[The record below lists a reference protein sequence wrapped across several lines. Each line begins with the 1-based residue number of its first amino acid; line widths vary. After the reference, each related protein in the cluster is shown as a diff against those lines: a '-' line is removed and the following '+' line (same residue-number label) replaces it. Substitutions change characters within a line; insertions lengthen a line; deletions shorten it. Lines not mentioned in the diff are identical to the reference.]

1 MSEPDNYYPLLED
14 INFNYKLQNHPEFYQ
29 YKSDSDNYILEAMK
43 KKSLEK
49 CNNTGGH
56 IYKKIQMFVSSFL
69 SLNTPYN
76 GVLLYHGVGV
86 GKTCASILISDNFKE
101 YVKKHNKK
109 IIILTKPTVKDGFRG
124 EIFKISDN
132 NIDKNQFTCTSGE
145 YRNEYEEFIKN
156 NKDIDDKKLNEFTS
170 GIINDTYEIYG
181 YTEFANKYEN
191 AIKTN
196 KKYSKD
202 KINSYFSNCV
212 FIIDEIHNLREEN
225 EGESSDEESEE
236 ESDSKTKTKK
246 KTKTKAKNENNKKSR
261 DIIENIIRNLNDPI
275 KLILLSATPMYDKYE
290 EIDFIINLLL
300 LNDKKPLLN
309 RAFINDYV
317 NNEDETAKT
326 HIIEKTQGYIS
337 YIKGN
342 DPHVFPLILYP
353 DNNYKL
359 SFNTQNDTINS
370 DKINAV
376 ICYMDKEQKE
386 LYDNSKNITE
396 KRKYSNVIFPN
407 NNTFNTLFEKIEKT
421 TKYMFKKSKEE
432 LCIQFLE
439 NISKYSTKINELIT
453 NLENS
458 NGKTFIYSEN
468 KLGDY
473 GGTFLLAIVL
483 EHYGYFRKT
492 IKKGKKNELIV
503 NSILNNNKTP
513 DKKKYFIMV
522 DGQTLEDD
530 FTFYKNTFNKDDNIN
545 GDVVKIIIGTTN
557 MIEGVSLYNIRQI
570 HVMQPWY
577 NISRN
582 DQIVGRGV
590 RQCSHIKLPFN
601 QRNITIFN
609 YIAVSTELEEIS
621 TKNYLVPYSAIL
633 DKSQDIDLRK
643 LYLATEKIKKIT
655 LLENLLKTNSIDCLL
670 NQNINNIEIEK
681 FDTLENDSVIEH
693 IDSFGNKK
701 FISYMLTDNIK
712 CNNIEESPIE
722 SNEMYNYQLKT
733 FMNKNLKKNTKYFI
747 KKIFTKGI
755 LRKYDDKNKLITY
768 QKDKIYFSYSE
779 LFNELKLY
787 NSEIDEFLYKI
798 SLQDLILNKEI
809 IYNKFNKPGY
819 IILKGIYLI
828 FKSSVFENIDL
839 PFEFSSYPF
848 NNKINTIDNYVYYSV
863 TTNLTPKK
871 SSKTTTTTKTSSTT
885 TTTTTPTTTTDTTS
899 SIKILSKN
907 KQLINDLFNECK
919 NNGLIESLKEKSIFD
934 KYDSLWKNK
943 LNPATAKK
951 KFGLTVY
958 KNLEIQKESELYN
971 AISKILFNKIIS
983 PLNSQTENTLEIFY
997 NNFYSI
1003 HFIFNYS
1010 IIIVTYLKCLFHRVN
1025 IQKQELNDKEQLIYN
1040 HYKYLIHSE
1049 DPLVFKFI
1057 DFHKTNLNIYDYSNI
1072 GIIYYEFDKTTDEWI
1087 THNISYKGITEKHT
1101 GINIDLQLYRV
1112 FPAFIS
1118 KTNKTVSKF
1127 ITNKQFIMEQL
1138 KIDEFDFNRI
1148 YNTFDLNNYYNHN
1161 NTYFKYSGNSGNPL
1175 DSKTYDSDKLSN
1187 IIGIII
1193 LNSSNS
1199 KLKLN
1204 DLSRNIF
1211 TLGTIFSLHK
1221 TNRNY
1226 YLKTAANTGYINIS
1240 IPKTSS
1246 AAGLAKNKHVLYC
1259 ILDQVEELN
1268 YKLLLEII
1276 LNSSDINDLWSNEE
1290 YKIKYFIKD
1299 LLLDINFTN
1308 PILTEEQYDN
1318 LNTYLIDIGMTD
1330 LDLLDLN
1337 EINKN
1342 LDQYKY
1348 KFYLNCDSIYNI
1360 LSNKLD
1366 ETTLISLM
1374 TYLLYDLDNYYKNDS
1389 YRSFYNKRWLLNL
1402 FESSLLNAK
1411 LLNIDLITVKSG
1423 INTTKNRIAESASFT
1438 SNTFILSK
1446 YWGDKD
1452 ANKYNELDN

>member
-1 MSEPDNYYPLLED
+1 MSEQDNYYPLLED

-109 IIILTKPTVKDGFRG
+109 IIILTKPTVKDGFRN
-124 EIFKISDN
+124 EIFKINDN
-132 NIDKNQFTCTSGE
+132 SIDKNQFTCTSSE
-145 YRNEYEEFIKN
+145 YRNEYEDFIKN
-156 NKDIDDKKLNEFTS
+156 TKDIDNKKLNDFTS

-181 YTEFANKYEN
+181 YIEFANKYEN
-191 AIKTN
+191 AIKTD

-225 EGESSDEESEE
+225 DGEQSDEEQEE
-236 ESDSKTKTKK
+236 ESSSKKKSKTKV
-246 KTKTKAKNENNKKSR
+246 KNENNKKSR
-261 DIIENIIRNLNDPI
+261 DIIENIIRNLNEPI

-290 EIDFIINLLL
+290 ELDFIINLLL
-300 LNDKKPLLN
+300 LNDKRSLLN
-309 RAFINDYV
+309 RSFINDYV
-317 NNEDETAKT
+317 NNEDETAKAE
-326 HIIEKTQGYIS
+326 IIEKTQGYIS

-353 DNNYKL
+353 DDNYKL
-359 SFNTQNDTINS
+359 SFNTQNDTINN

-376 ICYMDKEQKE
+376 ICYMDSEQKN

-396 KRKYSNVIFPN
+396 KRKYSNVIFPDK
-407 NNTFNTLFEKIEKT
+407 NTFNTLFDKIEKT
-421 TKYMFKKSKEE
+421 TKYTFKKSKED

-439 NISKYSTKINELIT
+439 NISKYSTKINKLIS

-458 NGKTFIYSEN
+458 NGKIFIYSEN

-473 GGTFLLAIVL
+473 GGTNLLAIVL
-483 EHYGYFRKT
+483 EYYGYFRKT

-503 NSILNNNKTP
+503 NPILNNNQTS

-522 DGQTLEDD
+522 DGQTTEDD
-530 FTFYKNTFNKDDNIN
+530 FTFYKNSFNNDDNIN
-545 GDVVKIIIGTTN
+545 GNIVKIIIGTTN
-557 MIEGVSLYNIRQI
+557 MIEGVSLYNVRQI
-570 HVMQPWY
+570 HIMQPWY

-590 RQCSHIKLPFN
+590 RQCSHIKLPFE

-609 YIAVSTELEEIS
+609 YVAVSSELEEIS
-621 TKNYLVPYSAIL
+621 TENYLVPYSAIL

-643 LYLATEKIKKIT
+643 LYLATEKIQKIT

-681 FDTLENDSVIEH
+681 FNSLENDSVIEH

-701 FISYMLTDNIK
+701 FISYTLTDNIK

-755 LRKYDDKNKLITY
+755 LRKLDDENKLITY
-768 QKDKIYFSYSE
+768 QENKIYFSYLQ

-798 SLQDLILNKEI
+798 CLQDLILNKEI

-819 IILKGIYLI
+819 IILKGIYFI
-828 FKSSVFENIDL
+828 FKSSVFENIEL

-848 NNKINTIDNYVYYSV
+848 NNKINNIDNYVYYSV

-871 SSKTTTTTKTSSTT
+871 SSNTTNNTTTNTTATTSEKTKTTV
-885 TTTTTPTTTTDTTS
+885 
-899 SIKILSKN
+899 KILSN
-907 KQLINDLFNECK
+907 NRQLINDLFNECK
-919 NNGLIESLKEKSIFD
+919 NNGLIESLKEKSIYE
-934 KYDSLWKNK
+934 KYDNLWKNK

-951 KFGLTVY
+951 KFGLTTY
-958 KNLEIQKESELYN
+958 KNLESQKESELYN
-971 AISKILFNKIIS
+971 SISKILFNKVIS
-983 PLNSQTENTLEIFY
+983 PLNDETQNVLKIFY
-997 NNFYSI
+997 NNFYNI

-1025 IQKQELNDKEQLIYN
+1025 IQKQKLNEKEQLIYN
-1040 HYKYLIHSE
+1040 HYKYLLISE
-1049 DPLVFKFI
+1049 NPLVFKFI
-1057 DFHKTNLNIYDYSNI
+1057 DFHKNNLNVYDYSNL
-1072 GIIYYEFDKTTDEWI
+1072 GIIYYEFDKETDEWI
-1087 THNISYKGITEKHT
+1087 THNITYKGILEKYN
-1101 GINIDLQLYRV
+1101 GINIDLQFYRI

-1127 ITNKQFIMEQL
+1127 LINKKFIMEQL
-1138 KIDEFDFNRI
+1138 NIDDFDFNRI

-1161 NTYFKYSGNSGNPL
+1161 NTYFKYSGNPGDPFDN
-1175 DSKTYDSDKLSN
+1175 KIYDSDKLSN
-1187 IIGIII
+1187 IVGIII
-1193 LNSSNS
+1193 LNNSNS

-1204 DLSRNIF
+1204 DLSRNMF
-1211 TLGTIFSLHK
+1211 TLGTIYSLHK
-1221 TNRNY
+1221 DNRNY

-1240 IPKTSS
+1240 TVKTTL
-1246 AAGLAKNKHVLYC
+1246 AAGVSKNKHVIYC
-1259 ILDQVEELN
+1259 ILDQIEELN

-1276 LNSSDINDLWSNEE
+1276 LNSDNINDLWNNEE
-1290 YKIKYFIKD
+1290 FKIKYFIKD
-1299 LLLDINFTN
+1299 LLLDINLNN
-1308 PILTEEQYDN
+1308 PSITEENYDS
-1318 LNTYLIDIGMTD
+1318 LTKYLIDIGMSD
-1330 LDLLDLN
+1330 LDLLDL
-1337 EINKN
+1337 EQINKN
-1342 LDQYKY
+1342 LNEYKY
-1348 KFYLNCDSIYNI
+1348 KFYLNCKSIYNI
-1360 LSNKLD
+1360 LTNKL
-1366 ETTLISLM
+1366 EESTLLSIM

-1402 FESSLLNAK
+1402 FESSLLNSQ
-1411 LLNIDLITVKSG
+1411 LLNIELITVKSG
-1423 INTTKNRIAESASFT
+1423 IKTTKNRIGESASFT

-1446 YWGDKD
+1446 KWSDKD
-1452 ANKYNELDN
+1452 TNKYNELDK